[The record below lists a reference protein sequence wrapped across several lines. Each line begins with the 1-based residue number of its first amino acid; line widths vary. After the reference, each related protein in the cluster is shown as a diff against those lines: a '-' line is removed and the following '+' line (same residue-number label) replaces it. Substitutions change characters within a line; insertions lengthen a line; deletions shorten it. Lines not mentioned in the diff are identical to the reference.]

1 MEFYREADVVLEK
14 ILVRVLHS
22 CACVDN
28 ALVILF
34 VCVCVCLIAR
44 FACCCACSCV
54 ESTLAASNNPCQC
67 ALRQALGQVLSGSS
81 TNILSALALGVL
93 RPVATLLFSWCLCVC
108 MCVCVNMF

>member
-34 VCVCVCLIAR
+34 VCVCVSDCTVCL
-44 FACCCACSCV
+44 
-54 ESTLAASNNPCQC
+54 L
-67 ALRQALGQVLSGSS
+67 
-81 TNILSALALGVL
+81 
-93 RPVATLLFSWCLCVC
+93 LCVF
-108 MCVCVNMF
+108 MC